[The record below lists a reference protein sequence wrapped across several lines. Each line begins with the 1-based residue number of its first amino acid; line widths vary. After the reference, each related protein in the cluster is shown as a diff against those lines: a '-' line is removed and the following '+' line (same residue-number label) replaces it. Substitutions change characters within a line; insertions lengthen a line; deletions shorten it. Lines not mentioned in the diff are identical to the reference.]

1 MEKISTQKKIE
12 RLLKK
17 GVAEIIDEKSLY
29 KKLISGKKL
38 RVKFGIDPTS
48 PDLHLGHSIALRKLR
63 DFQELGHQVIF
74 LIGDFTAK
82 IGDPSGRKTT
92 RKPLTDEEIKK
103 NMKDYVKQAG
113 KILDMKKVK
122 VHYNSEWY
130 KGKDMEFLMTLAS
143 YFTVSRLLERDDF
156 QKRLKENIDIT
167 LLETIYPL
175 LQGYDSVALKADV
188 EIGGTD
194 QKFNLLVGR
203 KMQRKFNQN
212 EQDIIT
218 VPLLEGTDG
227 KRKMSKSYGNYIAF
241 KDSPLEMFGKIM
253 SIPDALLWKYFE
265 LLTDVPEE
273 QIEELKKLASK
284 NPVYLMEAKK
294 RLAREIVAM
303 YHNKK
308 SSITAEKEFEKIFS
322 KKELPSKIP
331 EVKIKEKNLP
341 ILDLLVKT
349 KLVPSKSE
357 AKRLVLQRGVKIDGQ
372 VQDDWR
378 KNIEIK
384 KGMVLKIGKRK
395 FVKIV

>member
-48 PDLHLGHSIALRKLR
+48 PNLHLGHSIALRKLR

-357 AKRLVLQRGVKIDGQ
+357 AKRLVLQRGVKIDGKI
-372 VQDDWR
+372 QDDWR

>member
-203 KMQRKFNQN
+203 KMQRKFNQS

-265 LLTDVPEE
+265 LLTDVPED
-273 QIEELKKLASK
+273 QIEELKKLALK

-357 AKRLVLQRGVKIDGQ
+357 AKRLVLQRGVKIDGK

>member
-203 KMQRKFNQN
+203 KMQRKFNQS

-265 LLTDVPEE
+265 LLTDVPED
-273 QIEELKKLASK
+273 QIEELEKLVSK

-357 AKRLVLQRGVKIDGQ
+357 AKRLILQRGVKIDGK

>member
-203 KMQRKFNQN
+203 KMQRKFNQS

-265 LLTDVPEE
+265 LLTDVPED

-357 AKRLVLQRGVKIDGQ
+357 AKRLVLQRGVKIDGK